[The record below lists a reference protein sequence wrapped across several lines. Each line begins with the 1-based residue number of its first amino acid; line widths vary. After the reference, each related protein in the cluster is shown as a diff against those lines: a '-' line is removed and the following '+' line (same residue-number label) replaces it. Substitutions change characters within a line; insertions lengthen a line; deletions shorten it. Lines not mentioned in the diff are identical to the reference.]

1 MSMEQ
6 TMNIIAFQN
15 KITEQSYL
23 LHHRDRKLPDLL
35 KEPSLEMLATGS
47 KPASMALLMSKKAD
61 KVVLAKDLY
70 NLKSRSKIPENDA
83 AQLQVI
89 IDSQIKMDNG
99 KNYFNFMQNE
109 QGDEF
114 YGLFYQNNRMKSL
127 FQTYGAI
134 TCIDGT
140 YNINKQHFPC
150 INFVVTDH
158 NRQSR
163 VVAYALLTCERLAI
177 MNIVLQYFK
186 LLNDTDLIR

>member
-134 TCIDGT
+134 TFIDGT
-140 YNINKQHFPC
+140 YNITALPVYKFRCH
-150 INFVVTDH
+150 
-158 NRQSR
+158 RSQSS
-163 VVAYALLTCERLAI
+163 VQSSCLCFDRL
-177 MNIVLQYFK
+177 
-186 LLNDTDLIR
+186 